1 MNPRTDIED
10 AARRI
15 LAAADGGV
23 QIAPLTDDDPCF
35 DVEHAY
41 RALALLHRRRIA
53 EGWRPVGRKIGFTN
67 RTIWPR
73 YGVYR
78 PMWSHVWDRTVTHAE
93 NGAVTLDVSRLH
105 EPRIEPEVVF
115 GLAAP
120 LPSEGDARAV
130 LESVA
135 WIAAGFEIVHSVFP
149 GWKFKAPD
157 CTAAFGLHG
166 LLAVGERTSVGPH
179 NRDRLADM
187 LPACRVTLRN
197 GDRVVDTG
205 VGANVLDGPAHA
217 LAFLR
222 DVLAAQPESPS
233 LAGGEIVTT
242 GTITDAW
249 PVARGDRWT
258 SDYGELPVRGLTLA
272 IR

>member
-1 MNPRTDIED
+1 MTVRTGAGD
-10 AARRI
+10 RVGRI
-15 LAAADGGV
+15 LAAADGGA
-23 QIAPLTDDDPCF
+23 QIAPLTDDDPHY

-41 RALALLHRRRIA
+41 RTLATLHERRVA
-53 EGWRPVGRKIGFTN
+53 QGWRPAGRKIGFTN

-78 PMWSHVWDRTVTHAE
+78 PMWSHVWDRTVTHATD
-93 NGAVTLDVSRLH
+93 GAAALDVSHLH

-120 LPSEGDARAV
+120 LPAEGDAREV

-135 WIAAGFEIVHSVFP
+135 WIAAGFEIVHSIFP
-149 GWKFKAPD
+149 GWRFRAPD

-166 LLAVGERTSVGPH
+166 LLAVGERTPVGH
-179 NRDRLADM
+179 ENRDRLAEL
-187 LPACRVTLRN
+187 LPSCRVTLRN
-197 GDRVVDTG
+197 GDRVIDTG

-217 LAFLR
+217 LAYLR
-222 DVLAAQPESPS
+222 DVLAAQPEFPA
-233 LAGGEIVTT
+233 LAAGELVTT

-249 PVARGDRWT
+249 PVASGDRWA

-272 IR
+272 IL